1 MSYDLQEW
9 SDRNMKRRGKVD
21 ISLDLSE
28 DIDFKQLR
36 LISINNKNQGRFYAL
51 NLTIAGKKYFV
62 DFSYCFDY
70 NEDHEDLGVGPV
82 SFLKIGYYLDR
93 KTGEPIKAHIWI
105 KDLETGKRAAPEI
118 YKSFIETLRKNVI
131 SHYEYNAEI
140 FPDQNV
146 MYYPGDKI
154 EFAELQ

>member
-9 SDRNMKRRGKVD
+9 SDRNMKSHNKVD

-28 DIDFKQLR
+28 DIAFKEFR
-36 LISINNKNQGRFYAL
+36 LICINNKHQRRFYAPS
-51 NLTIAGKKYFV
+51 LTITGKKYFV

-93 KTGEPIKAHIWI
+93 KTGEPVKTHIWI
-105 KDLETGKRAAPEI
+105 QDLENGKRAAPEV

>member
-1 MSYDLQEW
+1 MTKT
-9 SDRNMKRRGKVD
+9 RHKVE
-21 ISLDLSE
+21 ISLNLGE
-28 DIDFKQLR
+28 DIDFKQFR
-36 LISINNKNQGRFYAL
+36 LISINNKNQGRFYAP

-70 NEDHEDLGVGPV
+70 NEDYEDLGVGPV

-105 KDLETGKRAAPEI
+105 KDLETNKRAAPEV
-118 YKSFIETLRKNVI
+118 YKSFIEALRKNVT
-131 SHYEYNAEI
+131 SHYVCNEEIYPDYN
-140 FPDQNV
+140 DV
-146 MYYPGDKI
+146 YYPGDKI